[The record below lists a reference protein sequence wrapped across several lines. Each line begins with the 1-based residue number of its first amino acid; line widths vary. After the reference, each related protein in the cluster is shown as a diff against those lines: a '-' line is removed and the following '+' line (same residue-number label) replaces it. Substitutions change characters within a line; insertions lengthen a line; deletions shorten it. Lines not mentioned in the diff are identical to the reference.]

1 MLHQGQGQRE
11 SGQGDGRSAT
21 LPEQLCPLSSVKKL
35 IKSKFMSLHTVT
47 TQFALRVKTSL
58 SVYQIKFQRSA
69 TCFSFF
75 NKINAVLRFY
85 TTGRDK
91 RLRKKKKKRIK
102 EKKYSKQSSFH
113 GTANAAA
120 ASPVK
125 FIFNAHHKSSGC
137 FPPLPPSHCF

>member
-1 MLHQGQGQRE
+1 MLHQRQGQRE
-11 SGQGDGRSAT
+11 SGQGDDGSAA
-21 LPEQLCPLSSVKKL
+21 LPGQLRPPSSVKKL

-47 TQFALRVKTSL
+47 TQFPLGVKTSL
-58 SVYQIKFQRSA
+58 LVYQIKLQRSA
-69 TCFSFF
+69 TCFSFLIKSMRYYVF
-75 NKINAVLRFY
+75 PPWGETSASER
-85 TTGRDK
+85 
-91 RLRKKKKKRIK
+91 KKRIK

-113 GTANAAA
+113 RTANAAA

>member
-1 MLHQGQGQRE
+1 MLHQRQGQRE
-11 SGQGDGRSAT
+11 SGQGDDRSAT

-35 IKSKFMSLHTVT
+35 IKSKFMSLHSHHSIS
-47 TQFALRVKTSL
+47 TQSEDI
-58 SVYQIKFQRSA
+58 SVGVSDKITAF
-69 TCFSFF
+69 CHVLFIF

-85 TTGRDK
+85 TMGRDK
-91 RLRKKKKKRIK
+91 RIRKKKRIK

-113 GTANAAA
+113 RAANAAA